1 MAMIVNNFRGMN
13 DNSIEDPSRASASS
27 SAGPATDP
35 AAELIT
41 RAIERDIFRGR
52 LRPGEKLREEE
63 LAERFEASRHH
74 VRAALARLAQIGIVV
89 KERNRGAFVRRFTA
103 DEVRQI
109 YEIREIL
116 QRQATLRIALPAAL
130 ETVQRLSAIND
141 GYEEAVRSGDF
152 HRIHETN
159 DRFHTELFGL
169 CGNELL
175 VSLIKNYMEL
185 TYAIRGA
192 AFSDPENLDKSREH
206 HRIML
211 KLLSGTDFWALAQIC
226 VDHIQ
231 ITKEQYLSALRQS
244 VEEPS
249 ACVEDGTMTSCV
261 TTPTLRRGRGSRASL
276 LRRRERPGVILRPV
290 SISPLAP

>member
-1 MAMIVNNFRGMN
+1 MN
-13 DNSIEDPSRASASS
+13 DNSFEDSSRAPASS
-27 SAGPATDP
+27 NPGPATDP
-35 AAELIT
+35 AAEPIT

-52 LRPGEKLREEE
+52 LRPGEKLREED

-116 QRQATLRIALPAAL
+116 QRQATLRIALPAAP
-130 ETVQRLSAIND
+130 ETVQRLSAING
-141 GYEEAVRSGDF
+141 GYEEAARSGDF

-159 DRFHTELFGL
+159 DRFHAELFGL

-175 VSLIKNYMEL
+175 VSLIQNYMEL

-192 AFSDPENLDKSREH
+192 AFADPENLGKSREH

-211 KLLSGTDFWALAQIC
+211 KLLSGTDSWALAQIC

-244 VEEPS
+244 VET
-249 ACVEDGTMTSCV
+249 AA
-261 TTPTLRRGRGSRASL
+261 LASGM
-276 LRRRERPGVILRPV
+276 RP
-290 SISPLAP
+290 

>member
-1 MAMIVNNFRGMN
+1 MGMIVNNYQRMN
-13 DNSIEDPSRASASS
+13 DNSIEDPVPSLSG
-27 SAGPATDP
+27 GPAADP
-35 AAELIT
+35 AAVQIT

-52 LRPGEKLREEE
+52 LRAGAKLREEE

-74 VRAALARLAQIGIVV
+74 VRAALTRLAQTGIVV

-116 QRQATLRIALPAAL
+116 QRQATLRIALPAAP
-130 ETVQRLSAIND
+130 EAVQRLSTIND
-141 GYEEAVRSGDF
+141 CYEEAVRSGDF

-159 DRFHTELFGL
+159 DRFHTELFRL

-175 VSLIKNYMEL
+175 VSLINNYMGL

-192 AFSDPENLDKSREH
+192 AFADPENLDKSRDH

-211 KLLSGTDFWALAQIC
+211 RLLSGMDSWALAQIC

-231 ITKEQYLSALRQS
+231 ITKEQYLSALREGADES
-244 VEEPS
+244 APS
-249 ACVEDGTMTSCV
+249 
-261 TTPTLRRGRGSRASL
+261 SRK
-276 LRRRERPGVILRPV
+276 RP
-290 SISPLAP
+290 

>member
-13 DNSIEDPSRASASS
+13 DSSIEDPFRASASS
-27 SAGPATDP
+27 STGPGADP
-35 AAELIT
+35 AAEPIT

-109 YEIREIL
+109 YEVREIL
-116 QRQATLRIALPAAL
+116 QRQATLRIALPAAP
-130 ETVQRLSAIND
+130 ETARRLSAIND
-141 GYEEAVRSGDF
+141 GYEEAVRGGDF

-192 AFSDPENLDKSREH
+192 AFADPENLDKSREH

-211 KLLSGTDFWALAQIC
+211 KLLSGTDSWALAQIC

-231 ITKEQYLSALRQS
+231 ITKEQYLSALRES
-244 VEEPS
+244 VEES
-249 ACVEDGTMTSCV
+249 A
-261 TTPTLRRGRGSRASL
+261 LASRMG
-276 LRRRERPGVILRPV
+276 P
-290 SISPLAP
+290 

>member
-1 MAMIVNNFRGMN
+1 MN
-13 DNSIEDPSRASASS
+13 DNSIEDPLWATASQSR
-27 SAGPATDP
+27 GPAADP
-35 AAELIT
+35 AAEQIT
-41 RAIERDIFRGR
+41 RAVERDIFRGR
-52 LRPGEKLREEE
+52 VRPGEKLREEE

-89 KERNRGAFVRRFTA
+89 KERNRGAFVRRFTV

-116 QRQATLRIALPAAL
+116 QRQAALRIALPAAL
-130 ETVQRLSAIND
+130 EAVQRLSTIND
-141 GYEEAVRSGDF
+141 CYEDAVRSGDF

-169 CGNELL
+169 CGNALL
-175 VSLIKNYMEL
+175 VCLINNYMEL

-192 AFSDPENLDKSREH
+192 AFADPENLDKSRDH

-211 KLLSGTDFWALAQIC
+211 RLLSGTDSWALAQIC

-231 ITKEQYLSALRQS
+231 ITKEQYLSALRES
-244 VEEPS
+244 ADELTPS
-249 ACVEDGTMTSCV
+249 
-261 TTPTLRRGRGSRASL
+261 SRK
-276 LRRRERPGVILRPV
+276 RP
-290 SISPLAP
+290 

>member
-1 MAMIVNNFRGMN
+1 MGMIVNKSQCMN
-13 DNSIEDPSRASASS
+13 DNSIEDPFWSTSS
-27 SAGPATDP
+27 VNRSLAADP
-35 AAELIT
+35 AAEQIT

-52 LRPGEKLREEE
+52 LGPGEKLREEE

-103 DEVRQI
+103 DEVREI

-116 QRQATLRIALPAAL
+116 QRQATLRIALPAAP
-130 ETVQRLSAIND
+130 ETIQRLSRIND
-141 GYEEAVRSGDF
+141 CYEEAVRSGDF

-159 DRFHTELFGL
+159 DRFHTELFCL

-175 VSLIKNYMEL
+175 VSLIINYMEL

-192 AFSDPENLDKSREH
+192 AFADPENLDKSREH
-206 HRIML
+206 HRIMVR
-211 KLLSGTDFWALAQIC
+211 LLSGTDSWALAQIC

-231 ITKEQYLSALRQS
+231 ITKEQYLSALRES
-244 VEEPS
+244 AEER
-249 ACVEDGTMTSCV
+249 
-261 TTPTLRRGRGSRASL
+261 TP
-276 LRRRERPGVILRPV
+276 
-290 SISPLAP
+290 APRVGL

>member
-1 MAMIVNNFRGMN
+1 MTMIVNNLRVT
-13 DNSIEDPSRASASS
+13 DNSIEDPSRALASS
-27 SAGPATDP
+27 SPGPAADP
-35 AAELIT
+35 AAEPIT
-41 RAIERDIFRGR
+41 RALERDIFRGR

-74 VRAALARLAQIGIVV
+74 VRAALTRLAQIGIVV

-141 GYEEAVRSGDF
+141 GYVEAVRSGDF

-175 VSLIKNYMEL
+175 VSLIRNYMEL

-192 AFSDPENLDKSREH
+192 AFADPENLDKSREH

-211 KLLSGTDFWALAQIC
+211 KLLSGTDSWALAQIC

-231 ITKEQYLSALRQS
+231 ITKEQYLSALRES
-244 VEEPS
+244 AEEP
-249 ACVEDGTMTSCV
+249 A
-261 TTPTLRRGRGSRASL
+261 LASRM
-276 LRRRERPGVILRPV
+276 GW
-290 SISPLAP
+290 